1 MIYLWFAILLGIALA
16 FILPPLLQ
24 REEKTNANEVKEANV
39 AVYRDQLR
47 ELEADLQNGILN
59 REQYEQDR
67 EEFERRLLED
77 VSVTSDRGTVAN
89 PGRGLRRWGV
99 TFLILGIGS
108 FLLPLAGFQFEII
121 ILLNKALGQVQ
132 PGIGICFAVFG
143 GFLLF
148 FGVWHSPAA
157 NDTPKLHSIR
167 TNRNTAYALALAL
180 PILSISLYLK
190 IGNQNAR
197 SAAPAASE
205 EQQSSAPFANQS
217 SEMTSQ
223 QIEANVAALA
233 ERLKQNPTDAKGW
246 VMLARS
252 YSQLQRYKDAAEAY
266 EHATALVNNDADLWA
281 DYAYAVALVNGKEM
295 QGKPMELINKALLVD
310 PNNRKALILAGEAA
324 FNQKNYNQ
332 AIEYWEKVLKA
343 LPPKTPEV
351 AQPLTERIAEAKRLA
366 KGETNK

>member
-1 MIYLWFAILLGIALA
+1 MIYLWFGILLAIALA

-24 REEKTNANEVKEANV
+24 REEKTNANEVREANV

-77 VSVTSDRGTVAN
+77 VSSDRGKVAN

-108 FLLPLAGFQFEII
+108 FLLPLVGLQFHVII
-121 ILLNKALGQVQ
+121 SLNEALGQVQ
-132 PGIGICFAVFG
+132 PGMGICFAVFG

-148 FGVWHSPAA
+148 LGFWRLPAA
-157 NDTPKLHSIR
+157 NDTPKLHS

-190 IGNQNAR
+190 YGNQNAR
-197 SAAPAASE
+197 SAAPAAAD
-205 EQQSSAPFANQS
+205 EQQSAAPFASQS
-217 SEMTSQ
+217 GEMSS
-223 QIEANVAALA
+223 
-233 ERLKQNPTDAKGW
+233 KQNPTDAKGW
-246 VMLARS
+246 AMLARS
-252 YSQLQRYKDAAEAY
+252 YVQMQKYKDAAEAY
-266 EHATALVNNDADLWA
+266 EHATSLASNDADLWA
-281 DYAYAVALVNGKEM
+281 DYAYAVAMINGGEY
-295 QGKPMELINKALLVD
+295 QGKPMDLINKALQVD
-310 PNNRKALILAGEAA
+310 PNNREALTLAGNAA

-332 AIEYWEKVLKA
+332 AIQFWEKVLKS

-351 AQPLTERIAEAKRLA
+351 ARPLTERIAEAKRLA
-366 KGETNK
+366 KGASNK